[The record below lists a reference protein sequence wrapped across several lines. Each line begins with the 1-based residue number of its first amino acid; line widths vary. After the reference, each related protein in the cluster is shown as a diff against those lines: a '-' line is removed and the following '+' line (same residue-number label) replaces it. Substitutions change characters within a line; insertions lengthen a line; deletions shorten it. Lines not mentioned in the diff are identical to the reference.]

1 MRIPILG
8 AVVDERFLTHRQRST
23 SLASF
28 AGVIAAV
35 GLFWY
40 RLFFDH
46 FWSWDLLAV
55 AIAMVV
61 VKSALMLWYH
71 LTD

>member
-8 AVVDERFLTHRQRST
+8 AMVDERFLTHRQRST

-28 AGVIAAV
+28 AGVLVAG

-40 RLFFDH
+40 RLFFNS

-61 VKSALMLWYH
+61 VKSALMVWYH